1 MPEVAITLG
10 YRHQPEARAPQVCLK
25 KSAHCSWRAKLGEEA
40 SCLRRPVCGCYWL
53 IVCLHSWLLSALIL
67 FCAEYRP
74 YGGRSFKDRRS
85 PFGYTPSE
93 SRSPAAYRTPHPYQ
107 GDLMAIQYK
116 VVELKGQS
124 DPRSSGET
132 PEVTAEAIETALNQ
146 QGRDNWELFTI
157 LERFTETSHTEESHY
172 AGIGS
177 SSQRYSA
184 RIAVTLIFKK
194 IMA

>member
-1 MPEVAITLG
+1 MALPIP
-10 YRHQPEARAPQVCLK
+10 YRQKFLQYTGEA
-25 KSAHCSWRAKLGEEA
+25 WRAKLGEEA

-67 FCAEYRP
+67 FRAEYRP
-74 YGGRSFKDRRS
+74 YGGRSFRDLTITVRLHSFRE
-85 PFGYTPSE
+85 PQ
-93 SRSPAAYRTPHPYQ
+93 PAAYRTPHPYQ